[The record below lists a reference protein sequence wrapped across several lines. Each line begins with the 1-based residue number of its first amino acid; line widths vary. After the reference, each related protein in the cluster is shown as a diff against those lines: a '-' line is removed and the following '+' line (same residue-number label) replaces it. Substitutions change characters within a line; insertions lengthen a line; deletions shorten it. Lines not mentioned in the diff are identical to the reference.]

1 MVEIMNHNI
10 NKLDLTITILFFFF
24 LLLDKTFSIKRNS
37 FWQYINNYN
46 VICCACTI
54 LTSCSLLL
62 PRRRPSQ
69 RGMYVPRM
77 NFKSGHF
84 EYLWKS
90 RPCLCRYFTIVFVI
104 FPVAVTVSTQIHVSV
119 TISFVLQTVC
129 HCFEVMSLVGIQP

>member
-1 MVEIMNHNI
+1 MVKIMNHNI

-46 VICCACTI
+46 VIWCACTI

-69 RGMYVPRM
+69 RGMYVPCM